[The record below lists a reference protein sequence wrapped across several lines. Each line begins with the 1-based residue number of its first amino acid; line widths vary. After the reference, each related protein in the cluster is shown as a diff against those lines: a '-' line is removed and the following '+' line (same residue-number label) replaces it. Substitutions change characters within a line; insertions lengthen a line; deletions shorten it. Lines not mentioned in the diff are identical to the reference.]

1 MNSSSM
7 NSNSLIPFTAY
18 VMALLSGVVAAEGKE
33 LKPIS
38 ISSPDGTLTAVFRLT
53 TNGEPRYL
61 IQRDGWPVLGESR
74 LGLIRDDA
82 DFSKGLRVESS
93 SRTES
98 VRDSYE
104 ILTTK
109 RRLNTYRANRK
120 VVHLRTATGQKLD
133 VIFQVSNDGVA
144 FRYFFPETSTNTHKL
159 IEEVSSF
166 QFSPG
171 TKAWLQPI

>member
-1 MNSSSM
+1 M
-7 NSNSLIPFTAY
+7 NSNLLTTSIVIMT
-18 VMALLSGVVAAEGKE
+18 ALLSNIASADANES
-33 LKPIS
+33 KPIA
-38 ISSPDGTLTAVFRLT
+38 ITSPDETLTAVFRLT

-61 IQRDGWPVLGESR
+61 ILRDGWPVLAESG
-74 LGLIRDDA
+74 LGLVCDDA
-82 DFSKGLRVESS
+82 DFSKGLRLDSS

-98 VRDSYE
+98 VRDHYE

-120 VVHLRTATGQKLD
+120 VFHLRTATGQKLD